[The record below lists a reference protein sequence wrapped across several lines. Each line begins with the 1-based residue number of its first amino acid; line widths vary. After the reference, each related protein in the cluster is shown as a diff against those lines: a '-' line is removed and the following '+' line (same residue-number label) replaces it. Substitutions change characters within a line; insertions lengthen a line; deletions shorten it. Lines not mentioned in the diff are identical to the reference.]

1 MNELIAKKYVQ
12 GLYKALDAKSLEAA
26 AEALEALSEALTKD
40 NVAMILNAPDV
51 TKEQKTDILT
61 SAIKDAKSKELENLI
76 KLLVENKR
84 IELISEIAVVLRK
97 LIANEQRKFSGLV
110 YSDSDIDSKVL
121 EELGNGLGKKFNS
134 TITLSYV
141 KSDFD
146 GIRVD
151 VEDLGVEI
159 SFSKSR
165 INKQIV
171 EHILKAI

>member
-12 GLYKALDAKSLEAA
+12 GLYKSLDAKSLKNA
-26 AEALEALSEALTKD
+26 AEVLSTLAKVLNEESIA
-40 NVAMILNAPDV
+40 VVINAPEV
-51 TKEQKTDILT
+51 TAEQKSDILI
-61 SAIKDAKSKELENLI
+61 SAVKGAKSKELENFI
-76 KLLVENKR
+76 QLLVENKR
-84 IELISEIAVVLRK
+84 VELIGDIAEVLKK
-97 LIANEQRKFSGLV
+97 LIANKERKFSGLV
-110 YSDSDIDSKVL
+110 YSDSKIDAKVL
-121 EELGNGLGKKFNS
+121 KELGDGLGKKFDS
-134 TITLSYV
+134 KITLSYM

-146 GIRVD
+146 GIKVD

>member
-12 GLYKALDAKSLEAA
+12 GLYRSLDAKSLVNA
-26 AEALEALSEALTKD
+26 AEVLESLAKALDEEDIA
-40 NVAMILNAPDV
+40 VVINAPDV
-51 TKEQKTDILT
+51 TQEQRIDILT
-61 SAIKDAKSKELENLI
+61 SALKGAKSKELENLM

-84 IELISEIAVVLRK
+84 VELISDIAEVLKK

-110 YSDSDIDSKVL
+110 YSDSKIDTKVL
-121 EELGNGLGKKFNS
+121 KELGDGLGKKFNS
-134 TITLSYV
+134 TIALSYV